1 MVVCGYLD
9 PTMFPNKVVFELLQP
24 AVGTSIS
31 RPESPR
37 CGEWY
42 AGTAG
47 PVIHIADIAGEDNL
61 RFGLRRMHVLV
72 LHGRRLNAEWRQGA
86 ELLTGRHKCRG
97 RAEE

>member
-1 MVVCGYLD
+1 
-9 PTMFPNKVVFELLQP
+9 MFPNKAVFELLQP

-72 LHGRRLNAEWRQGA
+72 LHGRRLNAEVEAGS
-86 ELLTGRHKCRG
+86 
-97 RAEE
+97 RAAYG